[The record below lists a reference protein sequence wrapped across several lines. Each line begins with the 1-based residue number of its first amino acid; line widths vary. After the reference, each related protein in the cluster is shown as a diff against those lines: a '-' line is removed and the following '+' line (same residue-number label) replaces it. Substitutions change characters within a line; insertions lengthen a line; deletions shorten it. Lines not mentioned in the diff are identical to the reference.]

1 VPDLVTESFI
11 DGVSVSSAQTYPN
24 IDPSTGAVLGDVAR
38 GGGSEIDQAVTAA
51 RRAGRGWRATTPE
64 QRADLLSALAGL
76 IDREVE
82 TLARLESEDSGKP
95 LSQAR
100 NDARVCARYF
110 RFYSRVIESYYG
122 LSIPLRPD
130 LHVYTRREPL
140 GVTGNIVAW
149 NYPMQL
155 FGRGVA
161 PAIATGNAAVL
172 KPADETPRT
181 AVYLARL
188 ATEAGLPPGVINVV
202 TGLGPEAGAAL
213 AAHPGI
219 DHLSFVGSTEVGR
232 LIAGAAARRVAP
244 VTLELGGKSAHLVF
258 GDADIERAA
267 TVIANAILQNAG
279 QTCSA
284 GSRVLVD
291 EQVHD
296 ELLQR
301 IADRF
306 ATVSIGPGITDP
318 DLGPLVSRKQQDRV
332 RGYVESATQATQD
345 TQAKGVD
352 IVCGGTVAEPDGIT
366 GGAYFT
372 PTLIDG
378 VDPNAK
384 IAREEIFGPV
394 LTVTTFAAEDEAV
407 ALANGTD
414 YALMGAVWT
423 TDLARAHRVAAQ
435 VDGGQIYVNT
445 YGAGG
450 GVELPF
456 GGFRKS
462 GYGREKGVEALD
474 AYTATK
480 TIVVQL

>member
-1 VPDLVTESFI
+1 MPDRPTESFI
-11 DGVSVSSAQTYPN
+11 DGESVSSAETYPN
-24 IDPSTGAVLGDVAR
+24 IDPSTGATLGDVAR
-38 GGGSEIDQAVTAA
+38 AGEKEIDQAVTAA
-51 RRAGRGWRATTPE
+51 TRASRGWRATTPE
-64 QRADLLSALAGL
+64 QRADLLSALAAL

-161 PAIATGNAAVL
+161 PAIATGNCTVL

-188 ATEAGLPPGVINVV
+188 AAEAGLPNGVINVV

-219 DHLSFVGSTEVGR
+219 DHLGFVGSTEVGS
-232 LIAGAAARRVAP
+232 LIAGAAAKRVAP

-258 GDADIERAA
+258 ADADVERAA

-284 GSRVLVD
+284 GSRVLAH
-291 EQVHD
+291 ERVHD

-306 ATVSIGPGITDP
+306 ATVSIGPGVTDP

-332 RGYVESATQATQD
+332 AGYVEGAKSA
-345 TQAKGVD
+345 D

-378 VDPNAK
+378 VDPQAK

-394 LTVTTFAAEDEAV
+394 LTVTTFDGEDGAV

-423 TDLARAHRVAAQ
+423 KDLARAHRVAAQ

>member
-1 VPDLVTESFI
+1 
-11 DGVSVSSAQTYPN
+11 
-24 IDPSTGAVLGDVAR
+24 
-38 GGGSEIDQAVTAA
+38 
-51 RRAGRGWRATTPE
+51 
-64 QRADLLSALAGL
+64 
-76 IDREVE
+76 
-82 TLARLESEDSGKP
+82 
-95 LSQAR
+95 
-100 NDARVCARYF
+100 
-110 RFYSRVIESYYG
+110 
-122 LSIPLRPD
+122 
-130 LHVYTRREPL
+130 
-140 GVTGNIVAW
+140 
-149 NYPMQL
+149 MQL

-161 PAIATGNAAVL
+161 PAIATGNCAVL

-232 LIAGAAARRVAP
+232 LIAGAAAKRVVP

-258 GDADIERAA
+258 GDADVERAA

-291 EQVHD
+291 ERVHD

-306 ATVSIGPGITDP
+306 ATVSIGPGVTDP
-318 DLGPLVSRKQQDRV
+318 DLGPLVSRKQQARV
-332 RGYVESATQATQD
+332 RGYVESAA
-345 TQAKGVD
+345 V

-378 VDPNAK
+378 VDPTAK

-394 LTVTTFAAEDEAV
+394 LTVTSFDNEDEAV

-423 TDLARAHRVAAQ
+423 KDLARAHRVAAQ